1 MKVTPLDEILEIEKF
16 NPYHDSKGRFTTS
29 GAATSF
35 TYSPGKSKAHDNA
48 IAREKDRIAGIMP
61 TEAQD
66 KVLRS
71 IENRTRNLKKE
82 QLRVVDRDGNV
93 VMQKQGGKH
102 SVEFTRG
109 EARDNFGG
117 NVVIHNHPDGGTFST
132 PDLTSFGYGSTEIR
146 AAAPEGTY
154 TLRNL
159 SYGSKWNSNQKS
171 WVDMQEDLNTAS
183 EKFKSTTELKKE
195 LRKPYDEKLQ
205 PYVKKWEALRASG
218 APIEEQKE
226 IANKYTKAWDS
237 LKPQLEAE
245 VRAAYVGQYDSWY
258 KANAGSYGFEYTFTP
273 TRSRT
278 AKGDMMFDI
287 TEIEKSTGDI
297 VLDQQMQDDIEEI
310 MANILSEYSRE
321 LPITKSAPDIDE
333 IEEIEK
339 FNPYHDSKGRFSSA
353 NSATSFTRWTRDP
366 SKQHWAENAIS
377 RENLRINGPEPQD
390 TPQRQQI
397 LKVEDQIRNQSYES
411 AALVGKNGSMPL
423 FKDGKTD
430 CVEFTPQ
437 ESVMMMGKTLTHNHP
452 NSTVL
457 SGEDVRCFV
466 MNDMDEIRATNRNGI
481 TYSLKRTDG
490 YTAKKGVQFMDEY
503 AKEWDVAK
511 RTAQRQLD
519 NAGFIDKI
527 MNHEITIDQANVE
540 FRKVI
545 NRMLEDWGAGNAPR
559 YGMIYSIEK
568 RAVSK
573 GYEEMERTSKAAAGD
588 GGAIV
593 LDRDTEAG
601 INTAF
606 NEWLNSHNIKKG
618 DEPMNE
624 NQDSFSIFKT
634 DDDKRLVFGWA
645 SVSITVDGE
654 QLEDRQKDLID
665 PEELE
670 AAAYEY
676 VLHFRD
682 TGEQHNPKLRKKGKL
697 VESCVFT
704 VEKQKAMG
712 IPEGILPVGWWIGFK
727 IEDDEAWEKVK
738 NGTYRMF
745 SIEGKAHREP
755 VEVQ

>member
-1 MKVTPLDEILEIEKF
+1 MKATPFDEILEVEKF

-48 IAREKDRIAGIMP
+48 IAREKDRVAGIMP

-66 KVLRS
+66 KALRS
-71 IENRTRNLKKE
+71 IESRTRNLKKE
-82 QLRVVDRDGNV
+82 QLRVVDRDGNII
-93 VMQKQGGKH
+93 MQKQGGKH
-102 SVEFTRG
+102 SVNFTRG
-109 EARDNFGG
+109 EARDSFPG
-117 NVVIHNHPDGGTFST
+117 NISIHNHPDGGTFSGA
-132 PDLTSFGYGSTEIR
+132 DLTAFGYGATEIR

-159 SYGSKWNSNQKS
+159 SYGSKWNANQKS
-171 WVDMQEDLNTAS
+171 WVEMQENLNTAS
-183 EKFKSTTELKKE
+183 EKFKSTTELRKD
-195 LRKPYDEKLQ
+195 LRKPYDEQLQ

-226 IANKYTKAWDS
+226 IANEYTKTWDS

-258 KANAGSYGFEYTFTP
+258 KSNAGSYGFEYTFTP

-287 TEIEKSTGDI
+287 SEIEKSSGEI
-297 VLDQQMQDDIEEI
+297 VLDQQMQDDIEQI
-310 MANILSEYSRE
+310 MANILRDYSRE
-321 LPITKSAPDIDE
+321 LPVAKAAPDIDE
-333 IEEIEK
+333 IEEVEK
-339 FNPYHDSKGRFSSA
+339 FNPYHDSKGRFATA
-353 NSATSFTRWTRDP
+353 NGATQFTNRTRDP
-366 SKQHWAENAIS
+366 SKQHWADAAIE
-377 RENLRINGPEPQD
+377 RENVRINGPVPQD

-397 LKVEDQIRNQSYES
+397 LKVEDQIRNQDYES

-423 FKDGKTD
+423 FKDGKVD

-457 SGEDVRCFV
+457 SAEDVRCMV

-481 TYSLKRTDG
+481 TYSLKRVDG

-511 RTAQRQLD
+511 STAQRKLD
-519 NAGFIDKI
+519 NLGYIDKI

-540 FRKVI
+540 FRKII
-545 NRMLEDWGAGNAPR
+545 NSMLGDWAAGYAPK
-559 YGMIYSIEK
+559 YGMNFSVEQ
-568 RAVSK
+568 RAVQK
-573 GYEEMERTSKAAAGD
+573 GVDEEMERTSKAAAGD
-588 GGAIV
+588 GEGIV

-601 INTAF
+601 IQAAF
-606 NEWLNSHNIKKG
+606 NEWLESRNIKK
-618 DEPMNE
+618 EAPE
-624 NQDSFSIFKT
+624 VVEEKSFSIFKT

-645 SVSITVDGE
+645 SVSIKVDGE
-654 QLEDRQKDLID
+654 PLEDLQQDLID
-665 PEELE
+665 PDDLEE
-670 AAAYEY
+670 AAYAY
-676 VLHFRD
+676 VLNFRD
-682 TGEQHNPKLRKKGKL
+682 TGERHNPNLRKKGKL

-738 NGTYRMF
+738 NGTYKMF
-745 SIEGKAHREP
+745 SIEGKAVRVP
-755 VEVQ
+755 VK